1 MGVQEDQIGVPL
13 SRAVFR
19 DHLVPGISQKL
30 REEVPKIGVVRAL
43 RAGEV
48 QGKPAAQGVEVRSRG
63 PRHVLGESTLSRA
76 GGARG
81 DPEPWYPGGV
91 KKAPVATSKTRVKTR
106 KTLAVGRKSSAR
118 RPDSF
123 SEAKLLLE
131 EVIEE
136 NLETFKLLARY

>member
-1 MGVQEDQIGVPL
+1 
-13 SRAVFR
+13 
-19 DHLVPGISQKL
+19 
-30 REEVPKIGVVRAL
+30 
-43 RAGEV
+43 
-48 QGKPAAQGVEVRSRG
+48 
-63 PRHVLGESTLSRA
+63 
-76 GGARG
+76 
-81 DPEPWYPGGV
+81 V

>member
-1 MGVQEDQIGVPL
+1 M
-13 SRAVFR
+13 
-19 DHLVPGISQKL
+19 
-30 REEVPKIGVVRAL
+30 
-43 RAGEV
+43 
-48 QGKPAAQGVEVRSRG
+48 
-63 PRHVLGESTLSRA
+63 
-76 GGARG
+76 
-81 DPEPWYPGGV
+81 
-91 KKAPVATSKTRVKTR
+91 ATSKTRVKTR